1 MNVEEIIQFVEDK
14 DFDINDNWYFHA
26 TSNDAEVV
34 KKILEEGIKSAYL
47 RNTKTNNFNGKYYIS
62 LYKYNTLDKGLNQW
76 LDNYPKFVIDNIE
89 PLYANR
95 KKLNLRRMFI
105 NTKVPL
111 RTSEW
116 DGEYQQYLL
125 IDTSKFVALG
135 YDLSYIFKEMY
146 CSDKSINEKYQKE
159 TLQLLRNIIFYMNQT
174 DNQLPIYDFS
184 TKKEIN
190 KEKVLSLDIY

>member
-1 MNVEEIIQFVEDK
+1 MNVEEIIHFIEDK
-14 DFDINDNWYFHA
+14 DFEINNSWYFHA

-47 RNTKTNNFNGKYYIS
+47 RNTKPNHFNGKYYIS
-62 LYKYNTLDKGLNQW
+62 LYKYNTLDNGLNQW
-76 LDNYPKFVIDNIE
+76 LDKYPKFVIDNIE

-116 DGEYQQYLL
+116 DGEYQQYLS

-135 YDLSYIFKEMY
+135 YDLSYIFKDMY
-146 CSDKSINEKYQKE
+146 CSDKNIKEEWQKE

-184 TKKEIN
+184 TKREIN
-190 KEKVLSLDIY
+190 KEKVLSLHI